1 MEAEGNE
8 IAVVDYVCLLTCAWL
23 TLLLAEDNVD
33 GVIVGVVVVVGIETR
48 CALLVRF

>member
-23 TLLLAEDNVD
+23 TLLLAEDVD

-48 CALLVRF
+48 CALFVRF